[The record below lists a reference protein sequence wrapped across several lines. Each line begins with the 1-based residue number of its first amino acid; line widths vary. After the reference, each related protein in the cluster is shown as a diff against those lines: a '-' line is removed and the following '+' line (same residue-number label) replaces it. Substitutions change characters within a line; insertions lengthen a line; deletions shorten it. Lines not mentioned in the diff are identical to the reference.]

1 MSFYQEEKSEYQAGD
16 QVWLSGFVVKKVKV
30 LAAWGEDRYDVQ
42 AKGEPLPD
50 FVKGDDLFWTEEA
63 AYKDAIKKTKKLVKD
78 RHAELR
84 RMEAMLAELHK
95 EYKKVLEEK

>member
-1 MSFYQEEKSEYQAGD
+1 MREYHVGD

-30 LAAWGEDRYDVQ
+30 LAEWGEGRYDVQ
-42 AKGEPLPD
+42 AKGELPD
-50 FVKGDDLFWTEEA
+50 FVKEEELFWTEEA
-63 AYKDAIKKTKKLVKD
+63 AYKNAIRKTKKLVKD

-95 EYKKVLEEK
+95 EYKKLLEK